1 MSRANKVQVLKLFRK
16 CRIRRPD
23 IVLSIGKSVL
33 DESNSIWNSFWSLFT
48 DDNGNEKWLICEQ
61 VYLAALD
68 CNNKA
73 VAEECLKLIKKA
85 FQNPNSQRIQKL
97 EGMHREFE
105 GKFKEAEEIYNKI
118 KVENPT
124 NLSVMKRLVCIHK
137 AQSNYNKAITE
148 LNDILMIYVTDIATW
163 EELGELYLWESN
175 YQAALFCYE
184 ELLVLDSTNSNYHV
198 RVADIYYTLGEYDG
212 LMKARK
218 HYTFALNL
226 LAPALNPRG
235 LYGLLTTAKIL
246 AQEYYNGN
254 EEGMKRSSLYS
265 KEDEAVNKALVD
277 FANDEVAKHFAK
289 KALGKVIT
297 KALASA

>member
-1 MSRANKVQVLKLFRK
+1 
-16 CRIRRPD
+16 
-23 IVLSIGKSVL
+23 
-33 DESNSIWNSFWSLFT
+33 
-48 DDNGNEKWLICEQ
+48 
-61 VYLAALD
+61 
-68 CNNKA
+68 
-73 VAEECLKLIKKA
+73 
-85 FQNPNSQRIQKL
+85 
-97 EGMHREFE
+97 MHREFE

-148 LNDILMIYVTDIATW
+148 LNDILKIYVTDIATW

-254 EEGMKRSSLYS
+254 EEGVKRSSLYS

-297 KALASA
+297 KALVSA